1 MLRALLTVVYFLL
14 GMSIGIWIFPELVIM
29 ADIELPKVIGN
40 LFVYGAVGGMLF
52 LAATAWSIPWL
63 KTQVE
68 KLEKIVLGRN
78 ITEIFFASIGMLF
91 GLLVAVLLTLL
102 INTFNIPV
110 VNEIFPIISAVILG
124 YLGFQVGLKKFG
136 EVIDLFQKSSKS
148 TESLSIKKLVDTSAI
163 IDGRILDVLS
173 TGFLEGEIIIPQFVL
188 DELQLIA
195 DSTDHVKREKGQ
207 RGLDVLNQ
215 LRTESEFVSVR
226 PVKYDKL
233 DVDHQLIELANEI
246 NAAIITT
253 DYNLNR
259 VAQVHNIKVLNVNE
273 LQDSLKLM
281 LAQGDIF
288 KILITKTGKEKG
300 QGVGYLEDGT
310 MVVVDDADMY
320 INELQKVQVTSILQ
334 TNSGRIIFT
343 KLAN

>member
-14 GMSIGIWIFPELVIM
+14 GMSIGIWLFPELVIM

-40 LFVYGAVGGMLF
+40 LFVYGAVGGLLF

-124 YLGFQVGLKKFG
+124 YLGFQVGLKKFD
-136 EVIDLFQKSSKS
+136 EVIELFQKSPKS
-148 TESLSIKKLVDTSAI
+148 TESISGKKLVDTSAI

-281 LAQGDIF
+281 LSQGDIF

-320 INELQKVQVTSILQ
+320 INELRKVQVTSILQ

>member
-14 GMSIGIWIFPELVIM
+14 GMSIGIWLFPEVVIM

-40 LFVYGAVGGMLF
+40 LFVYGAVGGLIF

-136 EVIDLFQKSSKS
+136 EVIELFQKSPKS
-148 TESLSIKKLVDTSAI
+148 TESISVKKLVDTSAI

-281 LAQGDIF
+281 LTQGDIF

>member
-14 GMSIGIWIFPELVIM
+14 GMSIGIWLFPEVVIM

-40 LFVYGAVGGMLF
+40 LFVYGAVGGLLF

-63 KTQVE
+63 KTKVE

-136 EVIDLFQKSSKS
+136 EVIELFQKSPKS
-148 TESLSIKKLVDTSAI
+148 TESISVKKLVDTSAI

-281 LAQGDIF
+281 LTQGDIF

>member
-14 GMSIGIWIFPELVIM
+14 GMSIGIWLFPELISM
-29 ADIELPKVIGN
+29 TDIKLPKVIGN
-40 LFVYGAVGGMLF
+40 VFVYGAVGGLIF

-68 KLEKIVLGRN
+68 KLEKKVLGRN
-78 ITEIFFASIGMLF
+78 ISEIFFASIGMLF

-102 INTFNIPV
+102 INTLDIPV

-136 EVIDLFQKSSKS
+136 EVLELFQKSPKTAQTVSV
-148 TESLSIKKLVDTSAI
+148 KKLVDTSAI
-163 IDGRILDVLS
+163 IDGRILDVLN

-215 LRTESEFVSVR
+215 LRSESEDVSVQ

-233 DVDHQLIELANEI
+233 DVDHQLIELANDI
-246 NAAIITT
+246 GASIITT

-259 VAQVHNIKVLNVNE
+259 VAQVHDIKVLNVNE
-273 LQDSLKLM
+273 LQESLKLM
-281 LAQGDIF
+281 LTQGDVF
-288 KILITKTGKEKG
+288 KILITKSGKEKG

-310 MVVVDDADMY
+310 MVVVDEADEY

>member
-1 MLRALLTVVYFLL
+1 MNNNQNSNVTEYEMLVSKMSEELRLTGTY
-14 GMSIGIWIFPELVIM
+14 S
-29 ADIELPKVIGN
+29 D
-40 LFVYGAVGGMLF
+40 
-52 LAATAWSIPWL
+52 
-63 KTQVE
+63 
-68 KLEKIVLGRN
+68 
-78 ITEIFFASIGMLF
+78 
-91 GLLVAVLLTLL
+91 
-102 INTFNIPV
+102 
-110 VNEIFPIISAVILG
+110 
-124 YLGFQVGLKKFG
+124 
-136 EVIDLFQKSSKS
+136 
-148 TESLSIKKLVDTSAI
+148 
-163 IDGRILDVLS
+163 
-173 TGFLEGEIIIPQFVL
+173 
-188 DELQLIA
+188 
-195 DSTDHVKREKGQ
+195 
-207 RGLDVLNQ
+207 
-215 LRTESEFVSVR
+215 
-226 PVKYDKL
+226 
-233 DVDHQLIELANEI
+233 ELANEI

-281 LAQGDIF
+281 LTQGDIF

>member
-14 GMSIGIWIFPELVIM
+14 GMSIGIWLFPEVVIM

-40 LFVYGAVGGMLF
+40 LFVYGAVGGLLF

-136 EVIDLFQKSSKS
+136 EVIELFQKSPKS
-148 TESLSIKKLVDTSAI
+148 TESISVKKLVDTSAI

-226 PVKYDKL
+226 TVKYDKL

-281 LAQGDIF
+281 LTQGDIF

-334 TNSGRIIFT
+334 TTSGRIIFT

>member
-14 GMSIGIWIFPELVIM
+14 GMSIGIWLFPEVVIM
-29 ADIELPKVIGN
+29 VDIELPKVIGN
-40 LFVYGAVGGMLF
+40 LFVYGAVGGLLF

-136 EVIDLFQKSSKS
+136 EVIELFQKSPKS
-148 TESLSIKKLVDTSAI
+148 TESISVKKLVDTSAI

-215 LRTESEFVSVR
+215 LRTESEFVNVQ

>member
-14 GMSIGIWIFPELVIM
+14 GMSIGIWLFPELVIM

-40 LFVYGAVGGMLF
+40 LFVYGAVGGLLF

-136 EVIDLFQKSSKS
+136 EVIELFQKSPKS
-148 TESLSIKKLVDTSAI
+148 TESISGKKLVDTSAI

-281 LAQGDIF
+281 LTQGDIF

-310 MVVVDDADMY
+310 MVVVEDADMY

>member
-14 GMSIGIWIFPELVIM
+14 GMSIGIWLFPEVVIM

-40 LFVYGAVGGMLF
+40 LFVYGAVGGLLF

-136 EVIDLFQKSSKS
+136 EVIELFQKSPKS
-148 TESLSIKKLVDTSAI
+148 TESISVKKLVDTSAI

-215 LRTESEFVSVR
+215 LRTESEFVNVQ

>member
-14 GMSIGIWIFPELVIM
+14 GMSIGIWLFPEVVIM

-40 LFVYGAVGGMLF
+40 LFVYGAVGGLLF

-136 EVIDLFQKSSKS
+136 EVIELFQKSPKS
-148 TESLSIKKLVDTSAI
+148 TESISVKKLVDTSAI

-215 LRTESEFVSVR
+215 LRTESEFVNVQ

-281 LAQGDIF
+281 LTQGDIF

>member
-14 GMSIGIWIFPELVIM
+14 GMSIGIWLFPEVVIM

-40 LFVYGAVGGMLF
+40 LFVYGAVGGLLF

-136 EVIDLFQKSSKS
+136 EVIELFQKSPKS
-148 TESLSIKKLVDTSAI
+148 TESISVKKLVDTSAI

-259 VAQVHNIKVLNVNE
+259 VAQVHSIKVLNVNE

-281 LAQGDIF
+281 LTQGDIF

>member
-1 MLRALLTVVYFLL
+1 
-14 GMSIGIWIFPELVIM
+14 MSIGIWLFPELISM
-29 ADIELPKVIGN
+29 TDIKLPKVIGN
-40 LFVYGAVGGMLF
+40 VFVYGAVGGLIF

-68 KLEKIVLGRN
+68 KLEKKVLGRN
-78 ITEIFFASIGMLF
+78 ISEIFFASIGMLF

-102 INTFNIPV
+102 INTLDIPV

-136 EVIDLFQKSSKS
+136 EVLELFQKSPKTAQTVSV
-148 TESLSIKKLVDTSAI
+148 KKLVDTSAI
-163 IDGRILDVLS
+163 IDGRILDVLN

-215 LRTESEFVSVR
+215 LRSESEDVSVQ

-233 DVDHQLIELANEI
+233 DVDHQLIELANDI
-246 NAAIITT
+246 GASIITT

-259 VAQVHNIKVLNVNE
+259 VAQVHDIKVLNVNE
-273 LQDSLKLM
+273 LQESLKLM
-281 LAQGDIF
+281 LTQGDVF
-288 KILITKTGKEKG
+288 KILITKSGKEKG

-310 MVVVDDADMY
+310 MVVVDEADEY

>member
-14 GMSIGIWIFPELVIM
+14 GMSIGIWLFPEVVIM
-29 ADIELPKVIGN
+29 VDIELPKVIGN
-40 LFVYGAVGGMLF
+40 LFVYGAVGGLLF

-136 EVIDLFQKSSKS
+136 EVIELFQKSPKS
-148 TESLSIKKLVDTSAI
+148 TESISVKKLVDTSAI

-281 LAQGDIF
+281 LTQGDIF

>member
-14 GMSIGIWIFPELVIM
+14 GMSIGIWLFPEVVIM

-40 LFVYGAVGGMLF
+40 LFVYGAVGGLLF

-68 KLEKIVLGRN
+68 KLEKIVLRRN

-136 EVIDLFQKSSKS
+136 EVIELFQKSPKS
-148 TESLSIKKLVDTSAI
+148 TESISVKKLVDTSAI

-259 VAQVHNIKVLNVNE
+259 VAQVHSIKVLNVNE

-281 LAQGDIF
+281 LTQGDIF

>member
-14 GMSIGIWIFPELVIM
+14 GMSIGIWLFPELVIM

-40 LFVYGAVGGMLF
+40 LFVYGAVGGLLF

-136 EVIDLFQKSSKS
+136 EVIELFQKSPKS
-148 TESLSIKKLVDTSAI
+148 TESISVKKLVDTSAI

-246 NAAIITT
+246 DAAIITT

-281 LAQGDIF
+281 LTQGDIF

>member
-14 GMSIGIWIFPELVIM
+14 GMSIGIWLFPELVIM

-40 LFVYGAVGGMLF
+40 LFVYGAVGGLLF

-124 YLGFQVGLKKFG
+124 YLGFQVGLKKFS
-136 EVIDLFQKSSKS
+136 EVIELFQKSPKS
-148 TESLSIKKLVDTSAI
+148 TESISGKKLVDTSAI

-281 LAQGDIF
+281 LTQGDIF

-320 INELQKVQVTSILQ
+320 INELRKVQVTSILQ

>member
-14 GMSIGIWIFPELVIM
+14 GMSIGIWLFPEVVIM

-40 LFVYGAVGGMLF
+40 LFVYGAVGGLLF

-136 EVIDLFQKSSKS
+136 EVIELFQKSPKS
-148 TESLSIKKLVDTSAI
+148 TESISVKKLVDTSAI

-215 LRTESEFVSVR
+215 LRTESEFVNVQ
-226 PVKYDKL
+226 PVKYDTL

>member
-14 GMSIGIWIFPELVIM
+14 GMSIGIWLFPEVVIM

-40 LFVYGAVGGMLF
+40 LFVYGAVGGLIF

-136 EVIDLFQKSSKS
+136 EVIELFQKSPKS
-148 TESLSIKKLVDTSAI
+148 TESISVKKLVDTSAI

-259 VAQVHNIKVLNVNE
+259 VAQVHSIKVLNVNE

-281 LAQGDIF
+281 LTQGDIF

>member
-1 MLRALLTVVYFLL
+1 
-14 GMSIGIWIFPELVIM
+14 
-29 ADIELPKVIGN
+29 PKVIGN
-40 LFVYGAVGGMLF
+40 LFVYGAVGGLLF

-68 KLEKIVLGRN
+68 KLEKIVLRRN

-136 EVIDLFQKSSKS
+136 EVIELFQKSPKS
-148 TESLSIKKLVDTSAI
+148 TESISVKKLVDTSAI

-281 LAQGDIF
+281 LTQGDIF

>member
-14 GMSIGIWIFPELVIM
+14 GMSIGIWLFPEVVIM

-40 LFVYGAVGGMLF
+40 LFVYGAVGGLLF

-136 EVIDLFQKSSKS
+136 EVIELFQKSPKS
-148 TESLSIKKLVDTSAI
+148 TESISVKKLVDTSAI

-281 LAQGDIF
+281 LTQGDIF

>member
-14 GMSIGIWIFPELVIM
+14 GMSIGIWLFPELVIM

-40 LFVYGAVGGMLF
+40 LFVYGAVGGLLF

-136 EVIDLFQKSSKS
+136 EVIELFQKSPKS
-148 TESLSIKKLVDTSAI
+148 TESISGKKLVDTSAI

-281 LAQGDIF
+281 LTQGDIF

>member
-14 GMSIGIWIFPELVIM
+14 GMSIGIWLFPELVIM

-40 LFVYGAVGGMLF
+40 LFVYGAVGGLLF

-136 EVIDLFQKSSKS
+136 EVIELFQKSPKS
-148 TESLSIKKLVDTSAI
+148 TESISGKKLVDTSAI

-281 LAQGDIF
+281 LTQGDIF

-320 INELQKVQVTSILQ
+320 INELRKVQVTSILQ

>member
-1 MLRALLTVVYFLL
+1 M
-14 GMSIGIWIFPELVIM
+14 
-29 ADIELPKVIGN
+29 
-40 LFVYGAVGGMLF
+40 
-52 LAATAWSIPWL
+52 
-63 KTQVE
+63 
-68 KLEKIVLGRN
+68 
-78 ITEIFFASIGMLF
+78 
-91 GLLVAVLLTLL
+91 
-102 INTFNIPV
+102 

-136 EVIDLFQKSSKS
+136 EVIELFQKSPKS
-148 TESLSIKKLVDTSAI
+148 TESISVKKLVDTSAI

-215 LRTESEFVSVR
+215 PRTESEFVSVR

-281 LAQGDIF
+281 LTQGDIF